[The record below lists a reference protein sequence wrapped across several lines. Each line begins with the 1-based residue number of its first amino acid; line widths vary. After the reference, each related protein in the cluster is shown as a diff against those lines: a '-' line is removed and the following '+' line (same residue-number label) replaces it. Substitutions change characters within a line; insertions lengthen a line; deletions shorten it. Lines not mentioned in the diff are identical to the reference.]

1 MRKVF
6 GFGIIASTVL
16 ALAGCGAAGA
26 NDPDGDSFGTEAA
39 ALATTNDL
47 TVSHIQRLPVLNWVQ
62 NSTNPTRDGWPTVG
76 QSVTW
81 RGVVKNFSSVARNNV
96 QYRFFWDGTQI
107 AQGTVNL
114 PANGSVNVDVAR
126 TWDFNRHTLRL
137 AVDTGN
143 AVSEEEEQNNELTV
157 FSNALSLGLWV
168 EQGLYNHFLAHQ
180 RELGGAHSTCWENW
194 AQRHVAY
201 WNDVLFAGAIS
212 PDTPNGVLDRIRLDK
227 ITIVPDGTLP
237 GTNQPDPTDRTVD
250 LVWGYPSSVISGYG
264 DFTTADPSNPFYFE
278 GSLMHELGHARYL
291 IDNYGFNVHQV
302 PDGTQ
307 RDGIPHL
314 ENGAGIVGTP
324 FLPMVSSDAVYYTHQ
339 SGLMSGEHL
348 FMDTYGALAM
358 NRIAGARA
366 VAGNANAPGNLGI
379 YLNDLPAQNQVTLL
393 DAGNGQPLAGAEV
406 RIYQGTGNGQLY
418 GKNFSATASQ
428 TLTADAQGK
437 VLVGRNPFTS
447 GSISAWHENT
457 LVLLRVLHQ
466 NRVRY
471 VFMEA
476 SDFNMEYWR
485 GHTAL
490 GLHTLSVA
498 FQPGG
503 VVAGGSGN
511 PVLGF
516 ESTSHW
522 TASFG
527 TLATVSSP
535 ITQGAAALKVSNI
548 GYATLTSAALSNQ
561 VVTVGNQVKLDLL
574 LPQQQ
579 PQSWHGQVSVFLSAP
594 SKNLYN
600 APLGTVELTGLP
612 LETYNTI
619 TIGVPGWIKNALT
632 GSFSDLKVTVALNV
646 ASGSGRH
653 LVDNFRFLP

>member
-1 MRKVF
+1 MRTVI
-6 GFGIIASTVL
+6 GFGVIASTILGLVGCS
-16 ALAGCGAAGA
+16 AADAGETCH
-26 NDPDGDSFGTEAA
+26 DCLGTETG

-47 TVSHIQRLPVLNWVQ
+47 TVSHIQRLPVMSWVE
-62 NSTNPTRDGWPTVG
+62 NSSNPTRDGWPAVG

-96 QYRFFWDGTQI
+96 QYRFFWDGAQI

-114 PANGSVNVDVAR
+114 PANGTVNVDVAR

-137 AVDTGN
+137 AVDTAN
-143 AVSEEEEQNNELTV
+143 AVSEEEEQNNEVTIA
-157 FSNALSLGLWV
+157 SNALSLGLWV
-168 EQGLYNHFLAHQ
+168 EQSLYNHFLAHQ
-180 RELGGAHSTCWENW
+180 RELAGVHSTCWENW
-194 AQRHVAY
+194 AQRHVKY
-201 WNDVLFAGAIS
+201 WNDVLFAGAIA
-212 PDTPNGVLDRIRLDK
+212 PETPNGVLDRIRLDK
-227 ITIVPDGTLP
+227 ITIVPDGSLP
-237 GTNQPDPTDRTVD
+237 GTNQPDPSDRTVD
-250 LVWGYPSSVISGYG
+250 LVWGYPSSVLAGYS
-264 DFTTADPSNPFYFE
+264 DFTTADASNPFFYE

-291 IDNYGFNVHQV
+291 IDNYGFNVHQ
-302 PDGTQ
+302 DATGTQ
-307 RDGIPHL
+307 RDGIPHT
-314 ENGAGIVGTP
+314 ENGASIVGTP

-358 NRIAGARA
+358 NRITGARA
-366 VAGNANAPGNLGI
+366 VAGNANAPGNLGA

-406 RIYQGTGNGQLY
+406 RLYQSAGNGQLY
-418 GKNFSATASQ
+418 GKNFSATPSQ
-428 TLTADAQGK
+428 TLTTDAQGK

-447 GSISAWHENT
+447 GSISPWHENT
-457 LVLLRVLHQ
+457 DLLVRVLHQ

-471 VFMEA
+471 VFMES

-485 GHTAL
+485 GHTTL
-490 GLHTLSVA
+490 GLHTLNVA
-498 FQPGG
+498 FQPGA
-503 VVAGGSGN
+503 VVGTTS
-511 PVLGF
+511 PILGF

-522 TASFG
+522 TASAG
-527 TLATVSSP
+527 TLATVSTP

-548 GYATLTSAALSNQ
+548 AYATLTSAALSSQ

-579 PQSWHGQVSVFLSAP
+579 PQSWHGQVSVFLSSP

-600 APLGTVELTGLP
+600 ASLGTVELTGLP

-619 TIGVPGWIKNALT
+619 TIGVPGWVKTALT
-632 GSFSDLKVTVALNV
+632 GSFNDLRVTVALNV
-646 ASGSGRH
+646 AAGSGRH
-653 LVDNFRFLP
+653 LVDNFRFVP